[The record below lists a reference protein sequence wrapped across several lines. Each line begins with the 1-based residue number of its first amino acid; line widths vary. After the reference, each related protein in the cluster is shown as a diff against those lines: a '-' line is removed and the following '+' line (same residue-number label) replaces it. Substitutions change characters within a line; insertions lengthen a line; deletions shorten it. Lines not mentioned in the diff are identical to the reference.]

1 MIHLEKNNLIF
12 ELEQIVSVL
21 NTLDENNFDEKFPE
35 IKRKMC
41 DLHEITERT
50 YYLYSESD
58 QEKISNASKLIKE
71 AFDNVLRKWM
81 DRTEEVKKELD
92 LCMKQKKILSYKRF

>member
-1 MIHLEKNNLIF
+1 MIQINKKDLIA
-12 ELEQIVSVL
+12 ELERIASEL
-21 NTLDENNFDEKFPE
+21 NTLDENNFEQKFPE
-35 IKRKMC
+35 IKKKMC
-41 DLHEITERT
+41 EMHEITERT

-71 AFDNVLRKWM
+71 AFDNILRKWM
-81 DRTEEVKKELD
+81 DRTEEVKNELD